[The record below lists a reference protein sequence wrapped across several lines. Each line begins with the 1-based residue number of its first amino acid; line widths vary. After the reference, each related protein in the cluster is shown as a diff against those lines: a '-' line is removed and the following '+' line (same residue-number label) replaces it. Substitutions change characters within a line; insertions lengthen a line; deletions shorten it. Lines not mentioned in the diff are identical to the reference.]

1 VDFGWFD
8 IVKLYNPFSSFS
20 SSFYVTYR
28 GGTERWIRN
37 TRKKKVNTLETSN
50 AASCLWCRSN
60 SSSSYKLSLNNNK
73 KITENS
79 YPQSHYKYKTTS

>member
-8 IVKLYNPFSSFS
+8 IVKFYNPFSSFS

-28 GGTERWIRN
+28 GRTERWRRN

-50 AASCLWCRSN
+50 AASCL
-60 SSSSYKLSLNNNK
+60 
-73 KITENS
+73 
-79 YPQSHYKYKTTS
+79 